1 MSLEGIQM
9 SPRSHV
15 WFDKNHFSLCTN
27 LSASANT
34 TVSGPSQGR
43 EVFISQGCN
52 AAAWRHWNTVGV
64 LRAGLWWLPGAAGQ
78 RPALGSGFCNDHYF
92 FFCRAKDTFQRITP
106 YLFKQKWRALYFFP
120 IYFSTFFLVDC
131 YFSNELSLCFLC
143 LSTGDS
149 GHMAIRIMSKYSAS
163 CLYPNWS
170 CHWIAMKN
178 NSVHS
183 TVQIGK
189 LASKYV
195 SVSCCSR
202 TLTGWI

>member
-34 TVSGPSQGR
+34 TVPGPSQGR

-78 RPALGSGFCNDHYF
+78 RPALVSGFCNDHYF
-92 FFCRAKDTFQRITP
+92 FFCRAKDAFQRITP

-131 YFSNELSLCFLC
+131 YFSNELSLCSLC
-143 LSTGDS
+143 SPMFCDVNSLQ
-149 GHMAIRIMSKYSAS
+149 AWPA
-163 CLYPNWS
+163 CL
-170 CHWIAMKN
+170 
-178 NSVHS
+178 
-183 TVQIGK
+183 
-189 LASKYV
+189 V
-195 SVSCCSR
+195 SYLHITCKRKFVLVLE
-202 TLTGWI
+202 TLGTWQYA